1 MRPRRPGRR
10 PSRLAEFTI
19 GPAISGRT
27 RWLAPQG
34 DGNISAKIAVGV
46 VALIA
51 LLLCAPAFAQND
63 AASFFRGKT
72 LRILVGSGVG
82 SGYDITARTLA
93 RHLPDSIPGHPLVIV
108 QNQPGAGGMTM
119 TNALYASGP
128 FDGTVIGAPFN
139 GTPTMP
145 LLQPQIARFDADKL
159 IYLGSTN
166 RETQVMYVWHT
177 VPVQKLDDVKNTE
190 VIMGAQ
196 APGSTQYDYP
206 MLLDRLLGYK
216 FKLVTGYQ
224 STPKIHLA
232 LESGEVQGTI
242 ANWSTLR
249 ALNSNWLA
257 EKKIRLLVQ
266 WGIKTLPEIG
276 DVPSIFDYLS
286 TDADRAAVKLM
297 VARLEFGRPFFL
309 PPGVPA
315 DRVVALRAAFDATVK
330 DPAFLAEA
338 AKEKLDI
345 DPLSGEQ
352 VQTLV
357 EEVAHTPPDIVAR
370 VRQALQSK

>member
-1 MRPRRPGRR
+1 MPRT
-10 PSRLAEFTI
+10 LF
-19 GPAISGRT
+19 
-27 RWLAPQG
+27 
-34 DGNISAKIAVGV
+34 
-46 VALIA
+46 ALII
-51 LLLCAPAFAQND
+51 LLSYSCAPAFAQDD
-63 AASFFRGKT
+63 AAAFFKGKT

-93 RHLPDSIPGHPLVIV
+93 RHLPDHIPGHPLVIV

-119 TNALYASGP
+119 TNSIYASGP
-128 FDGTVIGAPFN
+128 FDGTAIGAPFN

-145 LLQPQIARFDADKL
+145 LLQPQTARFDADKL

-166 RETQVMYVWHT
+166 RETQVMYIWHT
-177 VPVQKLDDVKNTE
+177 VPVQKLDEIKSKE
-190 VIMGAQ
+190 VVMGAQ

-206 MLLDRLLGYK
+206 VLLDRLLGYK
-216 FKLVTGYQ
+216 FKVITGYG

-242 ANWSTLR
+242 ANWSTLK
-249 ALNSNWLA
+249 ALNANWIA

-266 WGIKTLPEIG
+266 WGIKKLPEIG
-276 DVPSIFDYLS
+276 EVPSIFDYLS

-309 PPGVPA
+309 PPGVPPG
-315 DRVVALRAAFDATVK
+315 RVAALRTAFDATVT

-338 AKEKLDI
+338 EKEKLDI
-345 DPLSGEQ
+345 DPLSGDE
-352 VQTLV
+352 VQKLV
-357 EEVAHTPPDIVAR
+357 EEVAHTPPEIVAR
-370 VRQALQSK
+370 VRQALENK

>member
-1 MRPRRPGRR
+1 LR
-10 PSRLAEFTI
+10 
-19 GPAISGRT
+19 
-27 RWLAPQG
+27 G
-34 DGNISAKIAVGV
+34 DERIVKCALV
-46 VALIA
+46 VFFA
-51 LLLCAPAFAQND
+51 LLLCAPAFAQDD
-63 AASFFRGKT
+63 AAAFFKGKT
-72 LRILVGSGVG
+72 LRIVVGSGVG

-93 RHLPDSIPGHPLVIV
+93 RHLPEHIPGHPLVIV

-119 TNALYASGP
+119 TNALNASGP

-177 VPVQKLDDVKNTE
+177 VPVQKLDDIKSKE
-190 VIMGAQ
+190 VVMGAQ

-206 MLLDRLLGYK
+206 VLLDRLLGYK
-216 FKLVTGYQ
+216 FKVITGYQ

-242 ANWSTLR
+242 ANWSTLK
-249 ALNSNWLA
+249 ALNANWLA

-266 WGIKTLPEIG
+266 WGITKLPEIG

-297 VARLEFGRPFFL
+297 VARLEFGRPFFV
-309 PPGVPA
+309 PPGVPP
-315 DRVVALRAAFDATVK
+315 DRVAALRAAFDATVK

-345 DPLSGEQ
+345 DPLTGEE
-352 VQTLV
+352 VQKLV
-357 EEVAHTPPDIVAR
+357 EEVAQTPPDIVVR
-370 VRQALQSK
+370 VRQALESK

>member
-1 MRPRRPGRR
+1 MMRG
-10 PSRLAEFTI
+10 L
-19 GPAISGRT
+19 
-27 RWLAPQG
+27 
-34 DGNISAKIAVGV
+34 IAFF
-46 VALIA
+46 A

-63 AASFFRGKT
+63 AASFFKGKT

-93 RHLPDSIPGHPLVIV
+93 RHLPDHIPGHPLVIV

-177 VPVQKLDDVKNTE
+177 VPIYKLDDAKKTE

-206 MLLDRLLGYK
+206 TLLDRLLGYK

-249 ALNSNWLA
+249 ALNANWLT
-257 EKKIRLLVQ
+257 EKKIRLIVQ
-266 WGIKTLPEIG
+266 WGIKKLPEIG

-297 VARLEFGRPFFL
+297 VARLEFGRPFFV

-315 DRVVALRAAFDATVK
+315 DRVAALRAAFDATVK

-345 DPLSGEQ
+345 DPLSGAE
-352 VQTLV
+352 VQNLV

-370 VRQALQSK
+370 VRAALESR

>member
-1 MRPRRPGRR
+1 LR
-10 PSRLAEFTI
+10 
-19 GPAISGRT
+19 
-27 RWLAPQG
+27 
-34 DGNISAKIAVGV
+34 GNERIVKRALV
-46 VALIA
+46 VFFA
-51 LLLCAPAFAQND
+51 LLLCAPAFAQDD
-63 AASFFRGKT
+63 AAAFFKGKT
-72 LRILVGSGVG
+72 LRIVVGSGVG

-93 RHLPDSIPGHPLVIV
+93 RHLPEHIPGHPLVIV

-119 TNALYASGP
+119 TNALNASGP

-177 VPVQKLDDVKNTE
+177 VPVQKLDDIKSKE
-190 VIMGAQ
+190 VVMGAQ

-206 MLLDRLLGYK
+206 VLLDRLLGYK
-216 FKLVTGYQ
+216 FKVITGYQ

-242 ANWSTLR
+242 ANWSTLK
-249 ALNSNWLA
+249 ALNANWLA

-266 WGIKTLPEIG
+266 WGITKLPEIG

-297 VARLEFGRPFFL
+297 VARLEFGRPFFV
-309 PPGVPA
+309 PPGVPP
-315 DRVVALRAAFDATVK
+315 DRVAALRAAFDATVK

-345 DPLSGEQ
+345 DPLTGEE
-352 VQTLV
+352 VQKLV
-357 EEVAHTPPDIVAR
+357 EEVAQTPPDIVVR
-370 VRQALQSK
+370 VRQALESK